1 MFPGKIKVMFLMM
14 VAVFAV
20 SIGEALLSK
29 GMKESQLISGGFW
42 AQVRNVILNGH
53 VIGGTALMAAYF
65 GLYMLALRWADFSF
79 VLPLTALSYLLGALL
94 ARYYLGET
102 VTPVRWVGAL
112 VITVG
117 VIIVGVGDQGAA
129 HTP

>member
-1 MFPGKIKVMFLMM
+1 MFPAKVKVVLLML
-14 VAVFAV
+14 FAV
-20 SIGEALLSK
+20 LAVSMGEALLSK
-29 GMKESQLISGGFW
+29 GMKQTQVLAGGPWGTLRGVLCNF
-42 AQVRNVILNGH
+42 H

-117 VIIVGVGDQGAA
+117 VVIVGLGDGGAA
-129 HTP
+129 HVP